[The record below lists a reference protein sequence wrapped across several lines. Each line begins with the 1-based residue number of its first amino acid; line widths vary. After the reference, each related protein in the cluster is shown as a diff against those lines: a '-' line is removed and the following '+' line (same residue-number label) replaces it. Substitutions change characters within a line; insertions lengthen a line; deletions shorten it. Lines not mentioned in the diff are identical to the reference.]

1 MITALYARVST
12 GKQNTELQKQVLLK
26 YCRDNNIKNHQL
38 FEDRISGVSQE
49 RPKLSLLKTFVK
61 AKKIDTVICTSLDR
75 LGRNL
80 KDLLYLVDF
89 FEENGVKLVFI
100 KEQINLGTPTG
111 KLLLSLLGSVSEFE
125 RELIKERMMLGIEKA
140 KLEGKCCH
148 RPRKI
153 IDWGKFKKYVDK
165 GLSLT
170 EIARLYNVSYP
181 TLLNRMKQEQITIRK
196 TV

>member
-1 MITALYARVST
+1 MST

-26 YCRDNNIKNHQL
+26 YCRDNGIKKHQI
-38 FEDRISGVSQE
+38 FEDRISGAFRE

-80 KDLLYLVDF
+80 KDLLDLVDF
-89 FEENGVKLVFI
+89 FEENGVKLVFV
-100 KEQINLGTPTG
+100 KERIDLGTPTG

-125 RELIKERMMLGIEKA
+125 RELIKERMALGIEKA

-148 RPRKI
+148 RPRKS

-181 TLLNRMKQEQITIRK
+181 TLINRMKQEKIVIRRTI
-196 TV
+196 